1 MKDLVLL
8 KEDQEDLK
16 LNLAQLTDFINSE
29 EFFKLSAN
37 RQLLLKQQ
45 RVGMEIY
52 LSALTNLIYD
62 ESVDIGTPDSMWA
75 ALLLS
80 MFSSSKSFSSKLQ

>member
-80 MFSSSKSFSSKLQ
+80 MFSSSKGFSSKMQ

>member
-8 KEDQEDLK
+8 REDQEDLK

-37 RQLLLKQQ
+37 R
-45 RVGMEIY
+45 
-52 LSALTNLIYD
+52 
-62 ESVDIGTPDSMWA
+62 
-75 ALLLS
+75 
-80 MFSSSKSFSSKLQ
+80 